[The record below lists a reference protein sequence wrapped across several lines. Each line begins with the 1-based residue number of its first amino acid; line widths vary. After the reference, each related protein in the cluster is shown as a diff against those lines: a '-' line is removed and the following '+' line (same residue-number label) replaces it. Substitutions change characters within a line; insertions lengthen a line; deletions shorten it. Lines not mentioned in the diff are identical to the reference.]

1 MATTTSPAVLRPER
15 SIAIIA
21 GLVVILV
28 AAAVAAVL
36 TLGNRPPAEYPPD
49 SPQAAFIGYVRAFE
63 ARDPETA
70 YSYFSQKVKR
80 TMTFEQFT
88 DPKEYGRPLPIR
100 ERNTRLRIDRVEV
113 TGDRATLWLTTEYF
127 TGSGLSADRY
137 TVTEELQLVREDGAW
152 KIDERLGWRN

>member
-1 MATTTSPAVLRPER
+1 MATSTSSTVFRPER

-21 GLVVILV
+21 GLVLLLIAL
-28 AAAVAAVL
+28 AIAAVL
-36 TLGNRPPAEYPPD
+36 TLGNRPPAEYPAD
-49 SPQAAFIGYVRAFE
+49 SPQAAFIGYVRAVE

-80 TMTFEQFT
+80 MMTFEQYI
-88 DPKEYGRPLPIR
+88 DPREYGRLLPTR

-113 TGDRATLWLTTEYF
+113 TGDRARLWLTTEYF

-137 TVTEELQLVREDGAW
+137 TVTEELQLVHEDGAW
-152 KIDERLGWRN
+152 KIDERLSWRD